1 MFLKIL
7 KYLGIIIVLLVI
19 VALIIASVMR
29 SEGDRMYA
37 RYDSY
42 AREALAKSFPLQPY
56 SIKPEFQYI
65 APWKAL
71 KMFQFKV
78 DSQQSDRLARINNID
93 ATMFLCI
100 RMYTLLLRPAYDYNL
115 PMFSVDIIAIPGGK
129 RVYVMELIDPAR
141 IDDDNKKACYEK
153 MRKWSADI
161 KNFEPMPV
169 RDWFK
174 DFVADV
180 TIHINAKR
188 ENDDKLF
195 DMFKAYLDAYIEMVK
210 NAQKL
215 DPEKSKRVR
224 DGFELYVST
233 LLGKGGPA
241 VDVFKKLLG
250 PEKQQEYIRT
260 VMFGLE

>member
-7 KYLGIIIVLLVI
+7 GYIGIIIVLLI
-19 VALIIASVMR
+19 VLAVIIASVLR
-29 SEGDRMYA
+29 GEGDRMYA

-42 AREALAKSFPLQPY
+42 ARETLAKNFQLQPY
-56 SIKPEFQYI
+56 PIKAEFQYI

-71 KMFQFKV
+71 KLFQFMV
-78 DSQQSDRLARINNID
+78 DSRQSDRLARINNID

-115 PMFSVDIIAIPGGK
+115 PMLSVDIIAIPGGK

-141 IDDDNKKACYEK
+141 IDDANKKACYDK
-153 MRKWSADI
+153 MRKLSAEL
-161 KNFEPMPV
+161 KGFAPVGV
-169 RDWFK
+169 RDWYK

-180 TIHINAKR
+180 SIHANAKA
-188 ENDDKLF
+188 EDDAKLLAIF
-195 DMFKAYLDAYIEMVK
+195 QGYLDAYIEMTK

-215 DPEKSKRVR
+215 DTEQSRKVR
-224 DGFELYVST
+224 QGFELYVTT
-233 LLGKGGPA
+233 LLEKGGPA

>member
-7 KYLGIIIVLLVI
+7 NYLGIIIVLLVI
-19 VALIIASVMR
+19 LVVIITSVIR
-29 SEGDRMYA
+29 GAGDRMYA

-42 AREALAKSFPLQPY
+42 ARETLAINFPLQPY
-56 SIKPEFQYI
+56 LIKTEFQYI

-93 ATMFLCI
+93 ATMFLFI
-100 RMYTLLLRPAYDYNL
+100 RMYTLLLRPSYDYNL
-115 PMFSVDIIAIPGGK
+115 PMLSVDIIAMGSK
-129 RVYVMELIDPAR
+129 RVYVMEVIDPAR
-141 IDDDNKKACYEK
+141 IDDPNKNACYDT
-153 MRKWSADI
+153 MRKFSAELI
-161 KNFEPMPV
+161 NFAPGPV
-169 RDWFK
+169 RDWYK
-174 DFVADV
+174 DFLADV
-180 TIHINAKR
+180 SIHVNAKA
-188 ENDDKLF
+188 EDDDRLF
-195 DMFKAYLDAYIEMVK
+195 AIFQEYLNAYIEMTK

-215 DPEKSKRVR
+215 APENSKKVR

-241 VDVFKKLLG
+241 VDVFKKLIG

-260 VMFGLE
+260 VMFGLN

>member
-7 KYLGIIIVLLVI
+7 GYIGIIIVLLI
-19 VALIIASVMR
+19 VLAVIIASVLR
-29 SEGDRMYA
+29 GEGDRMYA

-42 AREALAKSFPLQPY
+42 ARATLAKNFQLQPY
-56 SIKPEFQYI
+56 PIKAEFQYI

-71 KMFQFKV
+71 KLFQFMV
-78 DSQQSDRLARINNID
+78 DSRQSDRLARINNID

-115 PMFSVDIIAIPGGK
+115 PMLSVDIIAIPGGK

-141 IDDDNKKACYEK
+141 IDDANKNACYDK
-153 MRKWSADI
+153 MRKLSAEL
-161 KNFEPMPV
+161 KGFAPV
-169 RDWFK
+169 GLRDWFK

-180 TIHINAKR
+180 SIHANAKA
-188 ENDDKLF
+188 EDDDKLLAIF
-195 DMFKAYLDAYIEMVK
+195 QGYLDAYIEMTK

-215 DPEKSKRVR
+215 DTEQSRKVR
-224 DGFELYVST
+224 QGFDLYVTT
-233 LLGKGGPA
+233 LLEKGGPA